1 MECGK
6 DWKKNT
12 EKQKPWNLENRGFAQ
27 KGCKKND
34 FHLAAKNSRNGVENK
49 LKIA

>member
-1 MECGK
+1 MWKRLKKTLKNRSPGTLKIVVLLRRVAKK
-6 DWKKNT
+6 DY
-12 EKQKPWNLENRGFAQ
+12 
-27 KGCKKND
+27 